1 MARYIVE
8 DNQKSERVL
17 ITLVWRGTVMPD
29 EAIREQ
35 NLQAFR
41 DTLDDV
47 LDWRTAEYHHGRVFM
62 HT

>member
-1 MARYIVE
+1 
-8 DNQKSERVL
+8 
-17 ITLVWRGTVMPD
+17 MPD